1 MGRTGFPKSIA
12 HAANAELGDFNI
24 QQPFTTA
31 LIAAIT
37 AVIS

>member
-12 HAANAELGDFNI
+12 HAANAELGGFNI